1 MVVQSS
7 MLSSVLPKKNPMA
20 QASVTITLDLYSHV
34 LPNMQD
40 ELAGG
45 CGQPSE
51 AVVEISTIVETGY
64 CVLLHIVARG
74 QQWHHWAVLNKD

>member
-1 MVVQSS
+1 MEDGFVASNLTDMYCHTQFRDYKTHMV
-7 MLSSVLPKKNPMA
+7 
-20 QASVTITLDLYSHV
+20 TLDLYSQV

-51 AVVEISTIVETGY
+51 AIVEISTIVETGY
-64 CVLLHIVARG
+64 CVLLYTPLPVGNNGTAG
-74 QQWHHWAVLNKD
+74 PF

>member
-1 MVVQSS
+1 
-7 MLSSVLPKKNPMA
+7 MA
-20 QASVTITLDLYSHV
+20 QSSVTITLDLYSHV

-51 AVVEISTIVETGY
+51 AVVKISTIVETGY
-64 CVLLHIVARG
+64 WVLLYISLPVGNNGTAG
-74 QQWHHWAVLNKD
+74 PF